1 MKLETCHRD
10 WAHRMS
16 ATLVWVAALL
26 LSACAYLTP
35 RSEPALAQSQ
45 ALQSEQHRHAQASLA
60 QSAPPRLWLA
70 GFALHSQSKAFQGD
84 LDAVHALFARQFPST
99 IALRFSNELQSSQLR
114 YPFATAI
121 SLRATLGYIGQHAH
135 AQDRVVLFLTSHGV
149 KGALGVNIG
158 GTEYPAV
165 RAADLARW
173 LEPLGDR
180 PTLIVLSACHSGS
193 FIPALARANRI
204 IYTAASA
211 ERNSFGCSFTDRIT
225 FFVEEFLVRDFD
237 AQRSL
242 QQLFDAGRIRI
253 AERERKLN
261 YQASE
266 PSSSVGAAVRAWAE
280 TPLAHWL
287 KPASVTQAGARGGE

>member
-1 MKLETCHRD
+1 VNIENCRRR
-10 WAHRMS
+10 WVQRMS
-16 ATLVWVAALL
+16 PALVLVAAALL
-26 LSACAYLTP
+26 SGCAYLTP

-45 ALQSEQHRHAQASLA
+45 ALQSQQHQQAQALLA
-60 QSAPPRLWLA
+60 QSSAPRLWFA
-70 GFALHSQSKAFQGD
+70 GFALHSQSMAFQGD
-84 LDAVHALFARQFPST
+84 LDAAHALFTRQFPPT
-99 IALRFSNELQSSQLR
+99 IALRFSNELRNRSLR
-114 YPFATAI
+114 YPFATVI
-121 SLRATLGYIGQHAH
+121 SLRGTLAYIGQHAH

-149 KGALGVNIG
+149 KGSLNVNIG
-158 GTEYPAV
+158 GTYFPAV
-165 RAADLARW
+165 RAADLAQW

-204 IYTAASA
+204 IYAAASA

-261 YQASE
+261 YQPSE

-280 TPLAHWL
+280 TPLTHWL
-287 KPASVTQAGARGGE
+287 KPAAASHARAPDAD